1 MASQEITDILAPRKP
16 RFISLPGIWRAL
28 RVWPI
33 VPVFLLSLVLVSGI
47 AAPWVAPH
55 DPDRGNLRE
64 RNLPPFWSG
73 PETALKTVADNVALE
88 EQGRLITLRN
98 AQEIDPQAAVGD
110 TVEVEIASGGST
122 KYLLGTDQ
130 LGRDLLSRVIYG
142 ARISLVVAVVT
153 LGVGGTIGV
162 TLGLV
167 AGWYGGWVDELIM
180 RFVDVMLSL
189 PLILVALVL
198 VVTLG
203 QSFSIIVTV
212 LCLFIWPRFARQ
224 IRGEVLQLKTQD
236 YVALA
241 KVSGASTLR
250 ILFVHIFP
258 GTINTLIVVA
268 TLQIGIVILLESVL
282 SFLGAGV
289 PPPTAAWGS
298 MVAEGRD
305 RLAGFWWIST
315 FPGLA
320 IMLTVMSLN
329 LFGDWLRDKL
339 DPRLRQM
346 SSAAPA
352 EHFIGK
358 TERPQTRDESGA
370 FLSGSSER
378 QPYNSR
384 RVSSSKA
391 RSSALNSGNPGAF
404 GLIPPVK
411 AGGRFSKNALRPSSP
426 SVVSWVSKVLNRV

>member
-16 RFISLPGIWRAL
+16 RLISLPGIWRAL

-73 PETALKTVADNVALE
+73 PETALKTVADSVALE

-110 TVEVEIASGGST
+110 TIEVEISGGGST

-162 TLGLV
+162 ALGLV

-298 MVAEGRD
+298 MVADGRD

-339 DPRLRQM
+339 DPRLRQ
-346 SSAAPA
+346 
-352 EHFIGK
+352 
-358 TERPQTRDESGA
+358 
-370 FLSGSSER
+370 
-378 QPYNSR
+378 
-384 RVSSSKA
+384 
-391 RSSALNSGNPGAF
+391 
-404 GLIPPVK
+404 
-411 AGGRFSKNALRPSSP
+411 
-426 SVVSWVSKVLNRV
+426 VL

>member
-1 MASQEITDILAPRKP
+1 MASQETTDILAPRKP

-110 TVEVEIASGGST
+110 TVEVEIAGGGST

-298 MVAEGRD
+298 MVADGRD

-339 DPRLRQM
+339 DPRLRQ
-346 SSAAPA
+346 
-352 EHFIGK
+352 
-358 TERPQTRDESGA
+358 
-370 FLSGSSER
+370 
-378 QPYNSR
+378 
-384 RVSSSKA
+384 
-391 RSSALNSGNPGAF
+391 
-404 GLIPPVK
+404 
-411 AGGRFSKNALRPSSP
+411 
-426 SVVSWVSKVLNRV
+426 VL

>member
-1 MASQEITDILAPRKP
+1 MASQETTDILAPREP
-16 RFISLPGIWRAL
+16 RLISLPGIWRAL

-33 VPVFLLSLVLVSGI
+33 VPVILLSLVLVSGI

-73 PETALKTVADNVALE
+73 PESALKTVADSVALE

-110 TVEVEIASGGST
+110 RVEVEISGGGST

-298 MVAEGRD
+298 MVADGRD
-305 RLAGFWWIST
+305 RLAGYWWIST

-339 DPRLRQM
+339 DPRLRQ
-346 SSAAPA
+346 
-352 EHFIGK
+352 
-358 TERPQTRDESGA
+358 
-370 FLSGSSER
+370 
-378 QPYNSR
+378 
-384 RVSSSKA
+384 
-391 RSSALNSGNPGAF
+391 
-404 GLIPPVK
+404 
-411 AGGRFSKNALRPSSP
+411 
-426 SVVSWVSKVLNRV
+426 VL

>member
-1 MASQEITDILAPRKP
+1 MASQETTDILAPREP
-16 RFISLPGIWRAL
+16 RLISLPGIWRAL

-33 VPVFLLSLVLVSGI
+33 VPVILLSLVLVSGI

-110 TVEVEIASGGST
+110 TVEVEIAGGGST

-298 MVAEGRD
+298 MVADGRD

-339 DPRLRQM
+339 DPRLRQ
-346 SSAAPA
+346 
-352 EHFIGK
+352 
-358 TERPQTRDESGA
+358 
-370 FLSGSSER
+370 
-378 QPYNSR
+378 
-384 RVSSSKA
+384 
-391 RSSALNSGNPGAF
+391 
-404 GLIPPVK
+404 
-411 AGGRFSKNALRPSSP
+411 
-426 SVVSWVSKVLNRV
+426 VL

>member
-1 MASQEITDILAPRKP
+1 MASQETTDILAPPEP
-16 RFISLPGIWRAL
+16 RLISLPGIWRAL

-33 VPVFLLSLVLVSGI
+33 VPVILLSLVLVSGI

-73 PETALKTVADNVALE
+73 PESALKTVADSVALE

-110 TVEVEIASGGST
+110 RVEVEIAGGGST

-241 KVSGASTLR
+241 KVAGASTRR
-250 ILFVHIFP
+250 ILLIHIFP

-346 SSAAPA
+346 
-352 EHFIGK
+352 
-358 TERPQTRDESGA
+358 
-370 FLSGSSER
+370 
-378 QPYNSR
+378 N
-384 RVSSSKA
+384 
-391 RSSALNSGNPGAF
+391 
-404 GLIPPVK
+404 
-411 AGGRFSKNALRPSSP
+411 
-426 SVVSWVSKVLNRV
+426 